1 MTTVIDERVV
11 EMKFNN
17 ADFEKNVAQSMATLD
32 NLKKSLNFDSA
43 KSLEELGKASKNFTL
58 TGVTETISEA
68 TTKFSALE
76 IAGVTAIAKITSAAM
91 DFGAKFVKSLSID
104 QVSAG
109 FNKYAE
115 KTTAVQ
121 TIIAATSKSI
131 EEVEAQMEKL
141 NWFTDETSYNF
152 VDMSN
157 NIGKF
162 TSNGVELKEAASAMQ
177 GIAAWTAR
185 SGQNATTAGRAMYNF
200 SQALGSGAMMVKDWM
215 SIEQANMATTE
226 FKQTAIDTAV
236 ELGKLTKVSEG
247 LYTTLDG
254 KTTVSVNEFRD
265 SLKKKWFDSEVI
277 IATLNKYNQ
286 YAEELYALSEKTG
299 RTATQLMMDADKF
312 AQGNLD
318 LGEIAASSK
327 MSVEELTEAY
337 TSLNSETNKLS
348 REAFKNAQEA
358 KTFQE
363 VLDATA
369 DAVSTSWMNTFQLIF
384 GNYEEAK
391 ALWSGMAN
399 LLVDAFTQGG
409 TVRNEILS
417 IWRDGEIDGRV
428 KLIEGLVNVL
438 NALVAPLKAI
448 KAAFTSFLPS
458 VEEAGGILNAA
469 TIKFADFT
477 AKLIPSERALGG
489 LYNTFRGIFAIGKAV
504 VSVFTSLVKAI
515 IPAAK
520 PFGSLLEM
528 LLVFTGY
535 VGAVVTAVVEYAE
548 EVGIFKAITEGFAEV
563 LKKIVD
569 VLKTIGIIFAGGVVV
584 GIQKVISFITSL
596 IDKLTKFIT
605 TSEKIQNVIKKIS
618 DKVNKLKKLITGAEK
633 PVEKINTVIKKT
645 EEYFGA
651 ASDSGAEF
659 GTVMKDVDT
668 KSQKALTPLQ
678 KVQNVLK
685 NVAIVFTA
693 VGLTIGKAIVTL
705 ATKVKN
711 FFVDVKNRFVEA
723 NQDSK
728 TFLDYIMS
736 IFEVLGSYLGDVS
749 EKLKEFFDSLGID
762 TDGIKAAFDT
772 IGGAISTLIG
782 NITPGKIAAISLSV
796 ALLALVGAAV
806 ETASK
811 FGMLVD
817 AAKGLFANINTLLK
831 KQFAKTSL
839 VTDIAKSFALI
850 AGSIALLTLVDQ
862 DKLVRVSGIMA
873 GFIGVFTLLTVIVG
887 ALANKFS
894 KVDFNKNFASMS
906 KSILTLAASM
916 TVLALAL
923 AIISK
928 IEVGDPNEMWM
939 KVEASIVMLG
949 SLAAIATAMS
959 HWAKDLPK
967 GAILLLALAVSM
979 RQLVKALLEFSELP
993 YDDINKN
1000 WAGFIAMFG
1009 GLAAVIAASG
1019 QIKIGSALGLLILG
1033 KALQTALPAITDIIE
1048 EVEKLPLT
1056 DMLDATLKKL
1066 DENKMIIVAAVGF
1079 LGFCAV
1085 CAAKLKSTVKP
1096 SIGNTFQGIGGT
1108 IAALG
1113 LSFGL
1118 ITLSIKSLK
1127 ETMSTMTPE
1136 KVSGTF
1142 MAAIGIIGTIAA
1154 FFGAMVVLNAFDLKG
1169 TLDKNFNAMALS
1181 IVALGAS
1188 INLITKA
1195 VNVIANTNMEGL
1207 AAANATIIGIGTLL
1221 GVVLYAASNVTKAL
1235 PAIGAMIGVCTAIGV
1250 LMGELAIMSLLVT
1263 APHIDDAMVYMGI
1276 IVLEL
1281 AGLMKMMSG
1290 LRDVKTGPMIA
1301 LAASLAIIA
1310 TSLAVLSFMNIE
1322 QIGAAALSMSLVI
1335 GVLAIIMDK
1344 MNNTTTIGAGKAK
1357 TLLSAVAVLGAV
1369 ALSLWAIAQQD
1380 WKNIRAAGGM
1390 MALALGAIAGV
1401 LAVLD
1406 LIGSK
1411 GGTLEAAASI
1421 GALAVS
1427 MLAIAASIKLLDG
1440 VDWGAFGMFAAAI
1453 GTLAGVLIVLGAITA
1468 IFPPFGVALGVV
1480 SISLLAAAA
1489 SFGIVAISFVAFAA
1503 ALPLLADGI
1512 NALVPALTNL
1522 ASVPFFELV
1531 SGIGAFALAGAGIGI
1546 LSPLLLAASVALLAF
1561 GAAIW
1566 AVDNILKGA
1575 GEGLQIFA
1583 DGFKAVGN
1591 AIGEAANWIKEKIK
1605 GLVDSVKSLLP
1616 DLAGALTSPE
1626 GTQNVAKA
1634 ALSLAKVICG
1644 AKGTGSGLL
1653 GGISLML
1660 GWNSPPKFIEEL
1672 MGDTATAFGMNE
1684 TAVSAATASGKQ
1696 IGDGFGKSML
1706 SSISEWVSGLGP
1718 KLSAMF
1724 SGFSFNFS
1732 GFSDAVS
1739 NDVDPAIQKAK
1750 SGLYGYNQMQNKL
1763 NNTIG
1768 EFSGVA
1774 DKFAS
1779 KTDNSSN
1786 KLDLLG
1792 RVTEKVNDGWQKGKE
1807 IIDGFIPSTD
1817 FINDAIKDATEGM
1830 LEGTDAT
1837 EGFAEGLDGVG
1848 ESAGKAGSSLKD
1860 FASTVKDTIA
1870 NQLDMFTKFDLK
1882 TGITADQ
1889 MLENMRSNIDGFAS
1903 WSHRMTVLAER
1914 FADHGIDGLYE
1925 KLAEMGPK
1933 GYETM
1938 NAFYT
1943 MSEEQLDQVRDLWAT
1958 GLTLPDTQASI
1969 IGDGYKYI
1977 GEMMVKGVSS
1987 ALDDHKAL
1995 HASIHGLS
2003 ESGKKDFQTEWEIH
2017 SPSGVTKKYGEY
2029 MLMGIA
2035 EGLNDT
2041 ATRTWLTT
2049 NIHSL
2054 CTMIKEEFTNPE
2066 TGISA
2071 ESFKEVGEAIMTDFV
2086 EGVFVQAGL
2095 MSVEGFAKAFL
2106 ALETVTENIQA
2117 FCDYVKKL
2125 FTASFLIPMGDSGEA
2140 SYSIVFYNYGLMML
2154 EGLSAAF
2161 APENEKVLAL
2171 MELIKTFCDDIKNK
2185 FIEGWEMGGEDGG
2198 LTRSEVFYE
2207 IGCYAMQG
2215 LEEGIREKGADAIAA
2230 AEEIME
2236 QIIAIMEKIP
2246 KISSP
2251 SKVTHRIG
2259 AYISEG
2265 LEIGIREGAENVYNA
2280 AKMVAE
2286 SSMNGI
2292 TDNVGRIQ
2300 DVINTDL
2307 DLNPIITPMLDLSYL
2322 RQQLNEVDN
2331 MFASKKI
2338 AAEAQ
2343 NGGAGS
2349 GNATPS
2355 TINYTQN
2362 NYSPKSLSRYEI
2374 YRQTRNQ
2381 LSQLKGALG

>member
-17 ADFEKNVAQSMATLD
+17 ADFEKNVAQSMATLE

-58 TGVTETISEA
+58 TGVTETLSEA

-76 IAGVTAIAKITSAAM
+76 IAGVTAIAKITSSAM

-104 QVSAG
+104 QVSSG

-417 IWRDGEIDGRV
+417 IWRDGEIDGRI

-448 KAAFTSFLPS
+448 KAAFVSFLPS

-504 VSVFTSLVKAI
+504 VSVFISLVKAI

-563 LKKIVD
+563 LKKVVD
-569 VLKTIGIIFAGGVVV
+569 VLKTIGIIFAGGVIV

-605 TSEKIQNVIKKIS
+605 TSEKIQNVVKKIS
-618 DKVNKLKKLITGAEK
+618 DKVDKLKKLLTGAEK

-645 EEYFGA
+645 EKYFGA

-659 GTVMKDVDT
+659 GTVLKDVDT

-685 NVAIVFTA
+685 NVALVFTA
-693 VGLTIGKAIVTL
+693 VGLTIGKVIVTL
-705 ATKVKN
+705 ATKVKD

-736 IFEVLGSYLGDVS
+736 VFEVLGSYLGDAG
-749 EKLKEFFDSLGID
+749 EKLKEFFDALGID
-762 TDGIKAAFDT
+762 TDGIKEAFDT

-782 NITPGKIAAISLSV
+782 NVTPGKIAAISLSI

-811 FGMLVD
+811 FGDL
-817 AAKGLFANINTLLK
+817 AESAKGLFTNINKLLK

-873 GFIGVFTLLTVIVG
+873 GFIGVFTLLTVVVG

-894 KVDFNKNFASMS
+894 KADFNKNFAAMS

-939 KVEASIVMLG
+939 KVEASIAMLG

-967 GAILLLALAVSM
+967 GAILLLALALSM

-993 YDDINKN
+993 YDKINDH
-1000 WAGFIAMFG
+1000 WPAFIAMFG

-1019 QIKIGSALGLLILG
+1019 LVNIGSALGILILA
-1033 KALQTALPAITDIIE
+1033 KALQMILPAISDIVE
-1048 EVEKLPLT
+1048 EINKLPLT
-1056 DMLDATLKKL
+1056 DMLNAALGHI
-1066 DENKMIIVAAVGF
+1066 EAVGIF
-1079 LGFCAV
+1079 MIGAV
-1085 CAAKLKSTVKP
+1085 AVLLTVALLVENAKSKIRP
-1096 SIGNTFQGIGGT
+1096 SIGGIFSGIGGT
-1108 IAALG
+1108 IAGLGIGVAL
-1113 LSFGL
+1113 
-1118 ITLSIKSLK
+1118 IVMSIKELK
-1127 ETMSTMTPE
+1127 DTLADMTSE
-1136 KVSGTF
+1136 QSASVFKTL
-1142 MAAIGIIGTIAA
+1142 IGIIGSIAA
-1154 FFGAMVVLNAFDLKG
+1154 FFAAITVISRFDLKG
-1169 TLDKNFNAMALS
+1169 TLNKNFNSMAVAM
-1181 IVALGAS
+1181 IGLGAS
-1188 INLITKA
+1188 FVLIAKA
-1195 VNVIANTNMEGL
+1195 VDIIANTNMEGL
-1207 AAANATIIGIGTLL
+1207 AAANATIIGISVLL
-1221 GVVLYAASNVTKAL
+1221 GVVLYAASNVAKAL

-1290 LRDVKTGPMIA
+1290 LRNVKTGPMIA
-1301 LAASLAIIA
+1301 LAASLAIVA

-1322 QIGAAALSMSLVI
+1322 KIGAAALSMSLVI

-1344 MNNTTTIGAGKAK
+1344 MNSITVGTGKVKTI
-1357 TLLSAVAVLGAV
+1357 LSTIAVLGAV
-1369 ALSLWAIAQQD
+1369 AASLWAVAQQD
-1380 WKNIRAAGGM
+1380 WKSILAAGGM
-1390 MALALGAIAGV
+1390 MVLALGAIAGV

-1480 SISLLAAAA
+1480 SVSLLAAAA
-1489 SFGIVAISFVAFAA
+1489 SFRIVAISFVAFAA

-1512 NALVPALTNL
+1512 NAVVPALTNF
-1522 ASVPFFELV
+1522 AAVPFLDIAL
-1531 SGIGAFALAGAGIGI
+1531 GLGALALAGAGIGM
-1546 LSPLLLAASVALLAF
+1546 LSPLLLAGSVALLAF

-1566 AVDNILKGA
+1566 ALDNILKGA

-1591 AIGEAANWIKEKIK
+1591 AIGEAVTWIKEKIK
-1605 GLVDSVKSLLP
+1605 SLVDSVKSLLP

-1706 SSISEWVSGLGP
+1706 SSISDWISGLGP

-1732 GFSDAVS
+1732 GFSESVS
-1739 NDVDPAIQKAK
+1739 KDIDPAVQKAK
-1750 SGLYGYNQMQNKL
+1750 AGLYGYNQMQNKL

-1768 EFSGVA
+1768 EFGGVA
-1774 DKFAS
+1774 DNFAS

-1792 RVTEKVNDGWQKGKE
+1792 RISEKVNGGITKGKE
-1807 IIDGFIPSTD
+1807 ILGDLANPMDFLNDQIKEATD
-1817 FINDAIKDATEGM
+1817 GM
-1830 LEGTDAT
+1830 LESTDAT
-1837 EGFAEGLDGVG
+1837 EGLAEGLDNVG
-1848 ESAGKAGSSLKD
+1848 GSAGKAGSSLKD

-1870 NQLDMFTKFDLK
+1870 NQLDMFTKFDIK
-1882 TGITADQ
+1882 TGISADQ

-1914 FADHGIDGLYE
+1914 FADHGIEGLYD

-1943 MSEEQLDQVRDLWAT
+1943 MSEEQLDQVRELWAT

-1995 HASIHGLS
+1995 HNSIHGLN
-2003 ESGKKDFQTEWEIH
+2003 EDAKNDFMTEWEIH

-2035 EGLNDT
+2035 EGLNDQ
-2041 ATRTWLTT
+2041 ATQSWLIT

-2071 ESFKEVGEAIMTDFV
+2071 ESFTEVGEAIMTNFV

-2106 ALETVTENIQA
+2106 ALETVRENITM
-2117 FCDYVKKL
+2117 FCNTVKQL
-2125 FTASFLIPMGDSGEA
+2125 ITAAFLIPMDDSGEA
-2140 SYSIVFYNYGLMML
+2140 SYSLVFYNFGLMML
-2154 EGLSAAF
+2154 EGLRMAF
-2161 APENEKVLAL
+2161 VPESEKVITL
-2171 MELIKTFCDDIKNK
+2171 MELIKTFCTDVKLK
-2185 FIEGWEMGGEDGG
+2185 FISEWEMGGEGE
-2198 LTRSEVFYE
+2198 LHRSDAFYE
-2207 IGCYAMQG
+2207 IGKYAMQG
-2215 LEEGIREKGADAIAA
+2215 LYDGLEEKGAECITL
-2230 AEEIME
+2230 AEEIAT
-2236 QIIAIMEKIP
+2236 QIKTILKEAWDIN
-2246 KISSP
+2246 SP
-2251 SKVTHRIG
+2251 SRVFRQIG
-2259 AYISEG
+2259 FFAMEG
-2265 LEIGIREGAENVYNA
+2265 LRLGFLDVSENLYEA
-2280 AKMVAE
+2280 AKTVSDE
-2286 SSMNGI
+2286 GI
-2292 TDNVGRIQ
+2292 DGVNDNIGRIQ

-2331 MFASKKI
+2331 MFASKRM
-2338 AAEAQ
+2338 AVEAQ

-2349 GNATPS
+2349 GNTTPS